1 MVKAQVFAGI
11 SPVSGL
17 SAFVWMLIARMPH
30 HSTSAA
36 LHGQVAAS
44 VVFQPASSTSTN
56 TTGTSIGMSLL
67 NQFVT
72 LFMTFFNGLLNDVL
86 SLIGQIFGGIGQSI
100 SEIFMNWGFT
110 VSGQSGI
117 FAPVVMVLI
126 LSLSGAVA
134 YAFLTIFGAEKDVIQ
149 DEEEI

>member
-11 SPVSGL
+11 SPASGL
-17 SAFVWMLIARMPH
+17 AAFVWMLIARMPH

-36 LHGQVAAS
+36 LPGQVAAS
-44 VVFQPASSTSTN
+44 VVFQPASSTN

-72 LFMTFFNGLLNDVL
+72 LAMTFLNGLMNDVL
-86 SLIGQIFGGIGQSI
+86 SLIGQIFGGIGQSV

-117 FAPVVMVLI
+117 FAPLVMVLI